1 MQKAY
6 IVPKIDGGTTLAMTD
21 SASVSTQHDD
31 SGDDGIGL
39 LLGGDALAT
48 VERATIREQGS
59 CRPPIDVPLAER

>member
-1 MQKAY
+1 
-6 IVPKIDGGTTLAMTD
+6 MTD
-21 SASVSTQHDD
+21 SAIVSTQHDD